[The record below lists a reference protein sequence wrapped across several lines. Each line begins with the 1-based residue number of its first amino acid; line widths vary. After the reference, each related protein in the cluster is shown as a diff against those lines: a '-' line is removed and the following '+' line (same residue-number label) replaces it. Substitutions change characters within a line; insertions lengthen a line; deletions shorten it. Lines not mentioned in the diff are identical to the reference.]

1 MTGVAGRRRQLQER
15 RHVARHAPCH
25 SKASRRPGETGTL
38 LRRHQKTINADSVV
52 RFASAFYTY
61 EFEEYLVLALF

>member
-1 MTGVAGRRRQLQER
+1 MTGVTGRRRQLQER
-15 RHVARHAPCH
+15 RHVARHVARHAP
-25 SKASRRPGETGTL
+25 KTGTL
-38 LRRHQKTINADSVV
+38 LRRHQKTIKADSVV